1 MTRLLSKVIATAF
14 GAPGPAGRLRVLTG
28 LRTRDRQQLVTGLAL
43 LGYSYLTRTR
53 PRRQLVYRKVLKADQ
68 AIVIRAAEPGSAPLD
83 RKKLRR
89 LR

>member
-1 MTRLLSKVIATAF
+1 M
-14 GAPGPAGRLRVLTG
+14 
-28 LRTRDRQQLVTGLAL
+28 TGLAL

-89 LR
+89 IR

>member
-1 MTRLLSKVIATAF
+1 MLS
-14 GAPGPAGRLRVLTG
+14 G

-53 PRRQLVYRKVLKADQ
+53 PRRQLVYRKVLKGDQ

-83 RKKLRR
+83 RKQLRR